1 MRLEFHPSTTGD
13 VREATRHYDSQR
25 AGLGARFL
33 LQLDQALA
41 QIARNPHLFPVVEHE
56 VRRALVKHFPY
67 TILFRVLDGDTVRI
81 LVIRHHRRDPR
92 FGGAR
97 R

>member
-13 VREATRHYDSQR
+13 VREATSYYDKQR
-25 AGLGARFL
+25 AGLGARFV
-33 LQLDQALA
+33 QHLDQALA
-41 QIARNPHLFPVVEHE
+41 QIARNPLLFPLVENE
-56 VRRALVKHFPY
+56 VRRVLIKHFPY
-67 TILFRVLDGDTVRI
+67 TILFRVLDGDIVRI

-92 FGGAR
+92 FGGTR